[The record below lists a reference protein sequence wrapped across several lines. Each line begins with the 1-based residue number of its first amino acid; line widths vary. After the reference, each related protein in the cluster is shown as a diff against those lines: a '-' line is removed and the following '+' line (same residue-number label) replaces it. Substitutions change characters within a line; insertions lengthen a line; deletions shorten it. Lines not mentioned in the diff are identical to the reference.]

1 MKTFLN
7 PAILNRTV
15 LNRTVRNT
23 AIVALAGI
31 ALAGSAAAQ
40 ILGLNAAGA
49 TFPAPI
55 YQKWF
60 DEYKKAHANVQVN
73 YQATGSGGGIS
84 ALMQGTVDFAASDA
98 PLTDKQITDLKVKP
112 LHFPTVLGAVVL
124 TYNLPGAPQD
134 LKFSPETIAGIYLGK
149 IVKWNDKAIAKDN
162 PGVKLPTTDVLP
174 VYRADGS
181 GTTYI
186 FTDYLSQVSPDWE
199 KGPGKSTSVKFPV
212 GTGQNKNDGVA
223 GMVKQSPG
231 AVGYVELIYAL
242 QNKMAVGLLKNSS
255 GTFLKPT
262 LESVTEAAAAK
273 AKSMPAD
280 FRVSIVNAPGA
291 NAYPISSFTYLLI
304 PSKINDAKKK
314 AVIVDFLKW
323 MLADG
328 QKDCAALGYSEL
340 PKPVIAAELKQ
351 IGQIQ

>member
-1 MKTFLN
+1 MKTCMNL
-7 PAILNRTV
+7 
-15 LNRTVRNT
+15 

-31 ALAGSAAAQ
+31 GLAGSASAQ
-40 ILGLNAAGA
+40 MLSLNAAGA

-60 DEYKKAHANVQVN
+60 DEYKKAHSNVQVN

-84 ALMQGTVDFAASDA
+84 AMTQGTVDFAASDA
-98 PLTDKQITDLKVKP
+98 PLTDKQLADMKVK
-112 LHFPTVLGAVVL
+112 LFHFPTVLGAVAL
-124 TYNLPGAPQD
+124 TYNLPGVTAEI
-134 LKFSPETIAGIYLGK
+134 KFSPETIAGIYLGK
-149 IVKWNDKAIAKDN
+149 IVKWNDPAIARDN
-162 PGVKLPTTDVLP
+162 PGVKMPNTDVLP

-186 FTDYLSQVSPDWE
+186 FTDYLSQVSPLWE
-199 KGPGKSTSVKFPV
+199 KGPGKSTSVKFPA
-212 GTGQNKNDGVA
+212 GTGQNKSDGVA

-231 AVGYVELIYAL
+231 AIGYVELIYAM

-255 GTFLKPT
+255 GTYLKPS

-280 FRVSIVNAPGA
+280 FRVSIVNAPGKD
-291 NAYPISSFTYLLI
+291 AYPIASFTYLLI
-304 PSKINDAKKK
+304 PSKIADAKKK
-314 AVIVDFLKW
+314 EAIVGFLKW
-323 MLADG
+323 MLTDG
-328 QKDCAALGYSEL
+328 QKDCAGLDYSEL
-340 PKPVIAAELKQ
+340 PKPVIAAEMKQ

>member
-1 MKTFLN
+1 MKTSLN
-7 PAILNRTV
+7 L
-15 LNRTVRNT
+15 

-31 ALAGSAAAQ
+31 GLAGSAAAQ
-40 ILGLNAAGA
+40 MLSLNAAGA

-60 DEYKKAHANVQVN
+60 DEYKKAHPNVQVN
-73 YQATGSGGGIS
+73 YQAIGSGGGIS
-84 ALMQGTVDFAASDA
+84 AMIQGTVDFAASDP
-98 PLTDKQITDLKVKP
+98 PLTDKQVADMKIKP
-112 LHFPTVLGAVVL
+112 LHFPTVLGGVVL
-124 TYNLPGAPQD
+124 TYNLPGVSQD
-134 LKFSPETIAGIYLGK
+134 LKFSPESIAGIYLGK
-149 IVKWNDKAIAKDN
+149 IAKWNDKVIAADN
-162 PGVKLPTTDVLP
+162 PGVKLPNTDVLP

-186 FTDYLSQVSPDWE
+186 FTDYLSQISPDWQ

-212 GTGQNKNDGVA
+212 GTGQNKSDGVA
-223 GMVKQSPG
+223 GMVKNSPG

-242 QNKMAVGLLKNSS
+242 QNKMAFAAVKNSA

-262 LESVTEAAAAK
+262 LESVTEAAAGKAK
-273 AKSMPAD
+273 AMTD
-280 FRVSIVNAPGA
+280 DLRVSIVNAPGK

-304 PSKINDAKKK
+304 PSKIADGKKK
-314 AVIVDFLKW
+314 AAIVDFLKW

-328 QKDCAALGYSEL
+328 QKDCAALSYAPL
-340 PKPVIAAELKQ
+340 PKAVVAVELKQ